1 MVTVVILEKRC
12 QRIDCLKGKEQE
24 RQPPRGHTDRE
35 GRGNWNIH
43 NHMGVK
49 FRGGKFYCL
58 DRLKR
63 NSSNRVSQ
71 HGEGKATPAHFSA
84 LCHYQTICQKRRLRL
99 ILFTALLISDSSQS
113 SAFDPH
119 TSNHPHPHLARE
131 ETEAL
136 QSGVTHPGLPTWYGV
151 AFTSENKSLASGT
164 GLCACVSSFE
174 PLTNL
179 YWRGWGSSFPR
190 WR

>member
-1 MVTVVILEKRC
+1 MFCSPMHQAFPSSKSSSVLRRFFFFFFFFFASSQLTRLDATDKKWMEIFWSGQRRKTFQLDLVTVVILEKRC

-71 HGEGKATPAHFSA
+71 HGEGKATPALFSA

-99 ILFTALLISDSSQS
+99 ILFTALLISDSSQWVLY
-113 SAFDPH
+113 
-119 TSNHPHPHLARE
+119 SNPVLLRV
-131 ETEAL
+131 
-136 QSGVTHPGLPTWYGV
+136 SGH
-151 AFTSENKSLASGT
+151 S
-164 GLCACVSSFE
+164 
-174 PLTNL
+174 
-179 YWRGWGSSFPR
+179 
-190 WR
+190 